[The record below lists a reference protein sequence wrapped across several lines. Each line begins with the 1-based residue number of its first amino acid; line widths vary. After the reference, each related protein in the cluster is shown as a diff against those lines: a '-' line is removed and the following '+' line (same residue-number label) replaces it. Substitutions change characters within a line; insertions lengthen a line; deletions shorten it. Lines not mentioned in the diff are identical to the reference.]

1 MEAVKGLLAVV
12 LLVTVAAGG
21 VYVAT
26 NRGLLP
32 GGKLA
37 SLMNTVNWLKQ
48 APISQV
54 AAPAQQ
60 IGNLSS
66 QVETTASQAG
76 NVLGTYVQADED
88 RQPLH
93 QKAFEYARYTYCREA
108 LIDYEK
114 RYLSSP
120 TPSATNAPSN

>member
-1 MEAVKGLLAVV
+1 MEAIKGLLAVV
-12 LLVTVAAGG
+12 LVIAVAAGG

-37 SLMNTVNWLKQ
+37 AVMNTVNWLKQ

-60 IGNLSS
+60 IGQFSS
-66 QVETTASQAG
+66 QVESTASQAG
-76 NVLGTYVQADED
+76 NVLGTYVQTDED
-88 RQPLH
+88 RRPLH

-108 LIDYEK
+108 VIDYET
-114 RYLSSP
+114 RYGETQP
-120 TPSATNAPSN
+120 ITQPNPSN